1 MSTYATLTQ
10 DIKDF
15 AENDDTEFTAKIDTF
30 IVNAESRLFRDAP
43 FLPAFRASNTGSL
56 SSGTA
61 TLAMPTGVRTI
72 RSVSITVS
80 GVHDE
85 DVFLQQRLDS
95 YLRDVYPASATTGQ
109 PKYYAV
115 QSDSSLLF
123 GPTPNNT
130 YAFEV
135 LSNENPTG
143 LGSGNTTTW
152 LSINV
157 PEVLLYACMI
167 ESCTFLQYA
176 EGVTTWNAKYIE
188 SLNSLQSEMMRTL
201 GNENTVGG

>member
-1 MSTYATLTQ
+1 MSTYSSLTQ
-10 DIKDF
+10 DIQDF
-15 AENDDTEFTAKIDTF
+15 AENDDTEFTSKIDTF
-30 IVNAESRLFRDAP
+30 IVNAESRLFREAP

-61 TLAMPTGVRTI
+61 TLAMPAGVRTI

-80 GVHDE
+80 SS

-95 YLRDVYPASATTGQ
+95 YLRDMFPASATTGE

-123 GPTPNNT
+123 GPTPDSS

-135 LSNENPTG
+135 LSNEIPTG

-152 LSINV
+152 LSNNV
-157 PEVLLYACMI
+157 PDVLLYACMI
-167 ESCTFLQYA
+167 ESCTFLQYT
-176 EGVTTWNAKYIE
+176 EGVATWNAKYLE

>member
-10 DIKDF
+10 DIQDF
-15 AENDDTEFTAKIDTF
+15 AENDDTEFTTKIDTF
-30 IVNAESRLFRDAP
+30 IVNSESRLFRDAP

-61 TLAMPTGVRTI
+61 TLAMPAGVRTI

-80 GVHDE
+80 SS

-95 YLRDVYPASATTGQ
+95 YLRDMYPASATTSQ

-123 GPTPNNT
+123 GPTPNST

-135 LSNENPTG
+135 LSNEVPTG
-143 LGSGNTTTW
+143 LSSGNTTTW
-152 LSINV
+152 LSNNV
-157 PEVLLYACMI
+157 PDVLLYACMI
-167 ESCTFLQYA
+167 ESCTFLQHVESIA
-176 EGVTTWNAKYIE
+176 VWNAKYIE

>member
-30 IVNAESRLFRDAP
+30 IANSESRLFRDAP

-85 DVFLQQRLDS
+85 DVFLQQGLDS
-95 YLRDVYPASATTGQ
+95 YLRDVYP
-109 PKYYAV
+109 
-115 QSDSSLLF
+115 DSSLLF

>member
-1 MSTYATLTQ
+1 MSTYASLTQ
-10 DIKDF
+10 DIQDF
-15 AENDDTEFTAKIDTF
+15 AENDDTEFTTKIDTF
-30 IVNAESRLFRDAP
+30 IANSESRLFRDAP

-61 TLAMPTGVRTI
+61 TLTMPAGVRTI

-80 GVHDE
+80 SS

-95 YLRDVYPASATTGQ
+95 YLRDMYPASATTGQ

-123 GPTPNNT
+123 GPTPNST
-130 YAFEV
+130 YAFEI
-135 LSNENPTG
+135 LSNKVPTG
-143 LGSGNTTTW
+143 LSGGNTTTW
-152 LSINV
+152 LSNNV
-157 PEVLLYACMI
+157 PDVLLYACMI
-167 ESCTFLQYA
+167 ESCTFLQHVESIA
-176 EGVTTWNAKYIE
+176 VWNAKYLE
-188 SLNSLQSEMMRTL
+188 GLNSLQSEMMRTL